1 MVDEKTE
8 VPSFIFL
15 HPFLSSFPEQTHNT
29 AAPAHPRGLK
39 PHPKRCAWARRG
51 ATVSSTACMGLARP
65 ARAWA
70 GWGTSVSGEARAS
83 MARLARVWAGRGAF
97 VSGVTHTGLAR
108 SARAWAGRGAARV
121 SLAGAG
127 RVHL

>member
-1 MVDEKTE
+1 
-8 VPSFIFL
+8 
-15 HPFLSSFPEQTHNT
+15 
-29 AAPAHPRGLK
+29 
-39 PHPKRCAWARRG
+39 
-51 ATVSSTACMGLARP
+51 MGLARP